1 MASDLMGKL
10 KETLAPTSTE
20 SRNTNSY
27 NESLNTDSYNESRN
41 NNSYRTEPH
50 NTSSYN
56 TESYIP
62 NQHNE
67 QRDFGSNAHT
77 APLES
82 TSNQHRQTEGVRTG
96 DRIDSLVENVPGVPS
111 TQTKPSNP
119 PSYQSTMHQSH
130 NTPIDAAHAPP
141 SALRAHLG
149 DPVIE
154 HDYPEDSTTKRH
166 SVSHQEEHFNLN

>member
-20 SRNTNSY
+20 SRNTSSY
-27 NESLNTDSYNESRN
+27 NESLNTDSYNNESRN
-41 NNSYRTEPH
+41 TNSYSTEPH

-56 TESYIP
+56 TESYTP
-62 NQHNE
+62 DQHKE
-67 QRDFGSNAHT
+67 QRDFASNART

-111 TQTKPSNP
+111 TQTKPS
-119 PSYQSTMHQSH
+119 
-130 NTPIDAAHAPP
+130 
-141 SALRAHLG
+141 
-149 DPVIE
+149 
-154 HDYPEDSTTKRH
+154 
-166 SVSHQEEHFNLN
+166 